1 MLDVLTMVRP
11 SVLLL
16 VSSLVVA
23 CGPSQAYKV
32 IDVPYCE
39 VPEGQLRGGFA
50 EQVRWV
56 YKSGDSFGEGPLSG
70 ERKGLGLG
78 VLDSAPSDEMVLA
91 LLSCPVGEAADPT
104 PMQNGGK
111 ELTASKVPEVCRGQ
125 QTLYHGTLKAVDDA
139 KAKERGYAGVF
150 HFPEVPLT
158 CQTGTLK
165 RTTSAEIEPR
175 PK

>member
-1 MLDVLTMVRP
+1 MRA
-11 SVLLL
+11 
-16 VSSLVVA
+16 SSLVLVSLFVAA
-23 CGPSQAYKV
+23 CGQPSAYKV
-32 IDVPYCE
+32 IDVPYCK
-39 VPEGQLRGGFA
+39 VPDGQLRGGFA

-56 YKSGDSFGEGPLSG
+56 YKSGDSFGEGPLAG
-70 ERKGLGLG
+70 ERMGLGLG
-78 VLDSAPSDEMVLA
+78 VLDSAPSNEMVLA

-111 ELTASKVPEVCRGQ
+111 ELTASKVPEVCRDQ
-125 QTLYHGTLKAVDDA
+125 QTLYHGTLKAVDDP

-150 HFPEVPLT
+150 HFPEVALT
-158 CQTGTLK
+158 CQTGTLT